1 MEKSRTTPPQAVSG
15 ASVPLDPEAFAAL
28 FVRSYKRFWL
38 VAAAITGDRTHA
50 DDVVQDA
57 ALVALGKL
65 DQFVVGTNF
74 NAWMSEIVRRSALN
88 VARKAQNRSTTPV
101 DPTQLDRSNPGSAT
115 PTCEDGLALHSTGAL
130 PEHQIDF
137 DDDVMKA
144 LRQVSEVARACIL
157 LRIVQ
162 NLSYAEI
169 AEILQIPKGTAMSH
183 VHRTKRVLR
192 EQLKNPFA
200 KKLRDSEASS

>member
-1 MEKSRTTPPQAVSG
+1 MKKSRTAPHQAVSEI
-15 ASVPLDPEAFAAL
+15 SVPLDPEAFAAL
-28 FVRSYKRFWL
+28 FVRSYKKFWL

-88 VARKAQNRSTTPV
+88 VARKAQNRSTTPA
-101 DPTQLDRSNPGSAT
+101 DPTQLDRSNSGSAT
-115 PTCEDGLALHSTGAL
+115 SSCEDCLALHSAGEL
-130 PEHQIDF
+130 PEHQMDF

-144 LRQVSEVARACIL
+144 LRQVSEVARACLL

-162 NLSYAEI
+162 HLSYAEI

-183 VHRTKRVLR
+183 VHRTKHVLR
-192 EQLKNPFA
+192 ERLKNPFA